1 MQPAPVLYLPLSD
14 PVIQHLITK
23 KIKIN
28 NNNIIYIYIHTNFKT
43 NWYFNEKVL
52 KKLKNWKKLKK
63 YAIYSTVHLPVCIFT
78 QMCHFSFILSWA
90 LQHIEHSIKQM
101 RIFYSCSCITYS
113 TTPHK
118 SQITNSRYNKS
129 WKETRDQGASQKP
142 QLEFHKGREK
152 SSKSQRDDPAQH
164 YRVNSNHDRHRQH
177 KGDMQMDP
185 RSQHFVVHLSHLSL
199 RCRLCLGGRT
209 RERDRDGES

>member
-1 MQPAPVLYLPLSD
+1 MQL
-14 PVIQHLITK
+14 H
-23 KIKIN
+23 
-28 NNNIIYIYIHTNFKT
+28 NIFHNT
-43 NWYFNEKVL
+43 
-52 KKLKNWKKLKK
+52 
-63 YAIYSTVHLPVCIFT
+63 
-78 QMCHFSFILSWA
+78 
-90 LQHIEHSIKQM
+90 
-101 RIFYSCSCITYS
+101 
-113 TTPHK
+113 

-129 WKETRDQGASQKP
+129 WKEARDQGASQKP

-177 KGDMQMDP
+177 KGDMQMAP